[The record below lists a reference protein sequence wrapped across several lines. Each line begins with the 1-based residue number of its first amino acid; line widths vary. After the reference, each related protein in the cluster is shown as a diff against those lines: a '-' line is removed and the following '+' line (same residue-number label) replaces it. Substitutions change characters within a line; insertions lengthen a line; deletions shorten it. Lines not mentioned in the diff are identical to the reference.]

1 MERSWQGTVV
11 LDLHGKNAYQARIA
25 VDAALRRADR
35 GVYRLRVIHGHN
47 RGTVLRDLLSTYAAH
62 EKVLQVAQYNAGTTD
77 LILRDSTSHRRYE
90 HYDKFISPCKSES
103 NRIIV
108 IPTDI

>member
-1 MERSWQGTVV
+1 MERSWQGIVV
-11 LDLHGKNAYQARIA
+11 LDLHGKNAYQARIE

-62 EKVLQVAQYNAGTTD
+62 EKVLRVAQYNAGTTD
-77 LILRDSTSHRRYE
+77 LILRE
-90 HYDKFISPCKSES
+90 M
-103 NRIIV
+103 
-108 IPTDI
+108 

>member
-1 MERSWQGTVV
+1 MRRGRFGQTADGMGDGDGTIVAGHHV

-25 VDAALRRADR
+25 VDVALRRADR

-62 EKVLQVAQYNAGTTD
+62 EKVLRVAQYNAGTTD
-77 LILRDSTSHRRYE
+77 LILRE
-90 HYDKFISPCKSES
+90 M
-103 NRIIV
+103 
-108 IPTDI
+108 

>member
-62 EKVLQVAQYNAGTTD
+62 EKVLRVAQYNAGTTD
-77 LILRDSTSHRRYE
+77 LILREMYRANGEGGTVRANILTNSYRPANQSQTE
-90 HYDKFISPCKSES
+90 
-103 NRIIV
+103 
-108 IPTDI
+108 